1 MSLRPQSQS
10 LSQFVDKQKSAKLE
24 ADRLEADR
32 QAELDR
38 QAEAVRQAEAAR
50 AALPKI
56 RKSALEL
63 ATGLEL
69 AEHELS
75 RSKAARAA
83 DVSEKAIAAETTMKR
98 SALELATGLE
108 LAQHELLSKSTKKMT
123 VEELNKLKQTALEL
137 ATGIELAD
145 YKKAHPE
152 PSEPVKSLVTQF
164 TDYYTKDNGI
174 NLGGAFL
181 ILVNLILF
189 ILLVTFVGQ
198 KKGYD
203 NGINYTSE
211 TKEKMDIIFTICFVL
226 FLSVSTISYF
236 NYIKI
241 KTVVPG
247 LDAAAN
253 ALKTAVAAVDR
264 NTFQLSIF
272 EKSRIY
278 SQNWEDLSNFIL
290 EFLPEIIILIIIG
303 LIIAFW
309 AMGSKTGLNN
319 DTTLGLNITISLVI
333 VIILAGILYYR
344 GRGWGAY
351 AGVTPDNFKALIIR
365 LALLTIIGLIIA
377 FWAMGSKTGL
387 NKDTTLGLN
396 ITIGVILGLLG
407 LGAAIY
413 KYWNEIYTWIIKYSS
428 MFFGS
433 SCILFLLILIL
444 YFTNHFGNQTK
455 GNNAAMGISFAL
467 FVIVSGIVAYLFKN
481 KINNNNGNNVFSYI
495 YSGISL
501 ALFCLFYV
509 LICVMLKIEDSIK
522 SSVSFIITSLNIL
535 LVGIM
540 IVNNFSFTSADWVSK
555 IVGIITAI
563 VIIGLLV
570 GIFDIT
576 ALLINIF
583 AFGLLALT
591 GYGFQGFWTWFNKAN
606 TSGDVNNLTTL
617 PTDPATIGLLV
628 AIFIA
633 IIIGIF
639 MLVFYPKKP
648 ENNPNNPDV
657 AYNNI
662 MIIIYVLI
670 SIIIVG
676 ILFKGYQNISKLPSI
691 VGSGMSYI
699 MKLMYSLIGI
709 ILYMVFM
716 SYFYGY
722 GGLLTIFAK
731 KNKDGTYDSSIDHDT
746 DKPVNPASL
755 NKTVADLNRS
765 KNTAMIVLAPV
776 TILIGLYI
784 LYRGYKVESATMDK
798 SFDTFKKIMLFI
810 FGIIFF
816 IHVWTLNPAQ
826 STFHDTIKS
835 YFSGKMLVVD
845 IFIAIFGII
854 YAGLSMAKGFVGRPE
869 DASIKNAGKDA
880 TTDSVAA
887 TKLAE
892 LTAQQ
897 SHSPIKL
904 IAYVILYIIFII
916 VTSVGLSTN
925 YFTAATR
932 YSHSWYTKP
941 TGGPTGQDNGFGV
954 CPNNME
960 YKTDP
965 EGSQCTPCKETEFG
979 CCEDGIT
986 AKTDPDGKN
995 CGKLTQGNVDNPHTY
1010 YKVDGKEYGSDTKTD
1025 PRQARAG
1032 GAIFLI
1038 ILVSIVWLYFTYFE
1052 LVNLGLI
1059 PKNITNLEWIKS
1071 SNYIRKLSMVVAGI
1085 MISSLTIYVLV
1096 TSING
1101 LTTKDKDKKK
1111 KDQGVMPFIVNL
1123 LTILVILGLLYKI
1136 LKVGSNPKVN
1146 QSYHLALDI
1155 IFYIPC
1161 LFITLY
1167 NNLPSM
1173 GKTPAVPGVNEFSQM
1188 TYIKILLG
1196 VIALYIVYFYIFSY
1210 SRVYN
1215 NQDGTVILRDPIKLN
1230 KLTELSNYLKLNKL
1244 DENNKETTG
1253 TDKSSEQGSINKFNY
1268 HYGMSFWV
1276 YLDSVNESQIDK
1288 YLTILNYG
1296 DKPKVEYNPAKNI
1309 MRVTVASNDD
1319 PSNDDNRNA
1328 EPRIIYTLN
1337 NVLLQKWNNII
1348 FNYIGGTVD
1357 VFYNGELVASA
1368 LNVAPYMSYD
1378 GLVSGQ
1384 DNGITGGICN
1394 VTYFIKSMTAKQIYY
1409 LYNILKDTDPPVMY
1423 DTGQTM
1429 NNIKNNK

>member
-1 MSLRPQSQS
+1 MNKTNEEEEYTNDQLNLNPRPFIGDINQ
-10 LSQFVDKQKSAKLE
+10 
-24 ADRLEADR
+24 RIR
-32 QAELDR
+32 
-38 QAEAVRQAEAAR
+38 AAR
-50 AALPKI
+50 AARASNALELATGLELSEHELSREKAEVAAVAAGAEADVAA
-56 RKSALEL
+56 RLARDAAAAETTLKRSALEL

-69 AEHELS
+69 SEHELS

-83 DVSEKAIAAETTMKR
+83 RLSGDAAAAE
-98 SALELATGLE
+98 AT
-108 LAQHELLSKSTKKMT
+108 
-123 VEELNKLKQTALEL
+123 LKQTALEL

-152 PSEPVKSLVTQF
+152 PVKSLVTQF
-164 TDYYTKDNGI
+164 TDYLKQDKDVISYENSWGI
-174 NLGGAFL
+174 FL
-181 ILVNLILF
+181 IIMNLILF
-189 ILLVTFVGQ
+189 ILLVTFAGQ

-203 NGINYTSE
+203 NGTNYTSE
-211 TKEKMDIIFTICFVL
+211 TKEKMDMIFTIVFILVL
-226 FLSVSTISYF
+226 SISVIGYF

-241 KTVVPG
+241 GNAMPAIPAITFNSAIGALVAVWDGVQNPIFWKVVG
-247 LDAAAN
+247 
-253 ALKTAVAAVDR
+253 
-264 NTFQLSIF
+264 
-272 EKSRIY
+272 
-278 SQNWEDLSNFIL
+278 
-290 EFLPEIIILIIIG
+290 ILI
-303 LIIAFW
+303 
-309 AMGSKTGLNN
+309 
-319 DTTLGLNITISLVI
+319 V
-333 VIILAGILYYR
+333 
-344 GRGWGAY
+344 
-351 AGVTPDNFKALIIR
+351 
-365 LALLTIIGLIIA
+365 LTIIGLIIA

-396 ITIGVILGLLG
+396 ITIGVIIGIFVLGRV
-407 LGAAIY
+407 IY
-413 KYWNEIYTWIIKYSS
+413 NYWNEVYTWIIKYSS
-428 MFFGS
+428 WFFGS
-433 SCILFLLILIL
+433 SCILFLVILIL
-444 YFTNHFGNQTK
+444 YFTNHFGNQTDGK
-455 GNNAAMGISFAL
+455 ASVIGISFGL
-467 FVIVSGIVAYLFKN
+467 FIAITVFGTWWYNTMTSITEVQRANKNLFYN
-481 KINNNNGNNVFSYI
+481 IFSYF
-495 YSGISL
+495 SL
-501 ALFCLFYV
+501 GLFCLFYA
-509 LICVMLKIEDSIK
+509 LICGMLKTEDSIK
-522 SSVSFIITSLNIL
+522 SSVSFIVTSLNIL

-540 IVNNFSFTSADWVSK
+540 LVNNFSFAGADWVSR
-555 IVGIITAI
+555 IVGIITIA

-570 GIFDIT
+570 GVFDIT

-591 GYGFQGFWTWFNKAN
+591 GYGFQGLWTWFNKAN
-606 TSGDVNNLTTL
+606 ISGDVNQLTTL

-628 AIFIA
+628 AIFIT

-639 MLVFYPKKP
+639 MLVFYPKNP
-648 ENNPNNPDV
+648 DNSPNNPDV

-670 SIIIVG
+670 SMIIVG
-676 ILFKGYQNISKLPSI
+676 ILFKGYQNISTLPSI

-746 DKPVNPASL
+746 DKSVNPASL
-755 NKTVADLNRS
+755 NKTVLDLNRS
-765 KNTAMIVLAPV
+765 KNTAMIVLAPI

-816 IHVWTLNPAQ
+816 IHVWTLDPPQ
-826 STFHDTIKS
+826 STFHDTIKT

-854 YAGLSMAKGFVGRPE
+854 YAILGMAKGFVGPDVSASVKEKEGE
-869 DASIKNAGKDA
+869 DKEDKD
-880 TTDSVAA
+880 
-887 TKLAE
+887 KE
-892 LTAQQ
+892 KRG
-897 SHSPIKL
+897 PMKL

-916 VTSVGLSTN
+916 ITTVGLSTN

-941 TGGPTGQDNGFGV
+941 TNTPIGEDKGYGV
-954 CPNNME
+954 CPNNTE

-965 EGSQCTPCKETEFG
+965 EGSECMPCKESEFG

-986 AKTDPDGKN
+986 AKIYYTDESKTVKAKGETPYTN

-1010 YKVDGKEYGSDTKTD
+1010 YKVDGKEYGTDTKTD

-1038 ILVSIVWLYFTYFE
+1038 IIVSIVWIIFTYFE

-1059 PKNITNLEWIKS
+1059 PKNITNLEWTQTTD
-1071 SNYIRKLSMVVAGI
+1071 YFRKLSMVVAGV
-1085 MISSLTIYVLV
+1085 MISSLIIYVLV

-1111 KDQGVMPFIVNL
+1111 TEQGVMPFIVNL

-1146 QSYHLALDI
+1146 QTYHLVLDI

-1167 NNLPSM
+1167 NNLPSV
-1173 GKTPAVPGVNEFSQM
+1173 GKTPPVPGVNEFSQM

-1196 VIALYIVYFYIFSY
+1196 VIALYVVYFYIFSY
-1210 SRVYN
+1210 SRIYN
-1215 NQDGTVILRDPIKLN
+1215 NQNGTVILRDPIALN
-1230 KLTELSNYLKLNKL
+1230 QLTALSDYLKLNKL
-1244 DENNKETTG
+1244 DENSKETTG
-1253 TDKSSEQGSINKFNY
+1253 TDKSSDQGTINKFNY

-1309 MRVTVASNDD
+1309 MRVTVASNEA
-1319 PSNDDNRNA
+1319 SNNATADNRNA

-1348 FNYIGGTVD
+1348 FNYSGGTVD
-1357 VFYNGELVASA
+1357 IFYNGELVAST

-1378 GLVSGQ
+1378 ALVSGQ

-1394 VTYFIKSMTAKQIYY
+1394 VTYFTKSMTAKQIYY
-1409 LYNILKDTDPPVMY
+1409 LYNILKDTEPPVMY
-1423 DTGQTM
+1423 DTGKTM
-1429 NNIKNNK
+1429 DNIKNNKNKLQFV

>member
-1 MSLRPQSQS
+1 
-10 LSQFVDKQKSAKLE
+10 
-24 ADRLEADR
+24 
-32 QAELDR
+32 
-38 QAEAVRQAEAAR
+38 
-50 AALPKI
+50 
-56 RKSALEL
+56 
-63 ATGLEL
+63 
-69 AEHELS
+69 
-75 RSKAARAA
+75 
-83 DVSEKAIAAETTMKR
+83 
-98 SALELATGLE
+98 
-108 LAQHELLSKSTKKMT
+108 
-123 VEELNKLKQTALEL
+123 
-137 ATGIELAD
+137 
-145 YKKAHPE
+145 
-152 PSEPVKSLVTQF
+152 
-164 TDYYTKDNGI
+164 
-174 NLGGAFL
+174 
-181 ILVNLILF
+181 
-189 ILLVTFVGQ
+189 
-198 KKGYD
+198 
-203 NGINYTSE
+203 
-211 TKEKMDIIFTICFVL
+211 MDIIFTICFVL

-241 KTVVPG
+241 G
-247 LDAAAN
+247 N
-253 ALKTAVAAVDR
+253 AMSAI
-264 NTFQLSIF
+264 TFQAA
-272 EKSRIY
+272 
-278 SQNWEDLSNFIL
+278 W
-290 EFLPEIIILIIIG
+290 
-303 LIIAFW
+303 
-309 AMGSKTGLNN
+309 
-319 DTTLGLNITISLVI
+319 
-333 VIILAGILYYR
+333 
-344 GRGWGAY
+344 
-351 AGVTPDNFKALIIR
+351 AGVKNPIFWKVVGAL
-365 LALLTIIGLIIA
+365 TVIGLIIA

-396 ITIGVILGLLG
+396 ITIGVIIGILG

-413 KYWNEIYTWIIKYSS
+413 KYWTEIFTWLNKYSLI
-428 MFFGS
+428 FFGS
-433 SCILFLLILIL
+433 YNVLFLLILIL

-455 GNNAAMGISFAL
+455 DNNIIIWTFGAFIGIIGL
-467 FVIVSGIVAYLFKN
+467 VVGILSRMHINIDNDNILN
-481 KINNNNGNNVFSYI
+481 KIFI
-495 YSGISL
+495 GISL
-501 ALFCLFYV
+501 VLFCLFYAV
-509 LICVMLKIEDSIK
+509 ICGMLKTEDSIK
-522 SSVSFIITSLNIL
+522 SSVSFIVTSLNIL

-540 IVNNFSFTSADWVSK
+540 LVNNFSFAKADWVSK
-555 IVGIITAI
+555 IVGIITTI

-591 GYGFQGFWTWFNKAN
+591 GYGFKGLWTWFNKAN
-606 TSGDVNNLTTL
+606 ISGDVNQLTTL

-648 ENNPNNPDV
+648 ENSPNNPDV

-670 SIIIVG
+670 SMIIVG
-676 ILFKGYQNISKLPSI
+676 ILFKCYQNISTLPSI

-731 KNKDGTYDSSIDHDT
+731 KNKDGSYDSSIDHDT

-755 NKTVADLNRS
+755 NKTVLDLNRS
-765 KNTAMIVLAPV
+765 KNTAMIVLAPI

-816 IHVWTLNPAQ
+816 IHVWTLDPQQ

-854 YAGLSMAKGFVGRPE
+854 YAILSMAKGFVGPDVSTASALAKDKE
-869 DASIKNAGKDA
+869 DNDDKD
-880 TTDSVAA
+880 
-887 TKLAE
+887 KE
-892 LTAQQ
+892 KRG
-897 SHSPIKL
+897 PMKL

-916 VTSVGLSTN
+916 ISSVGLSTN

-941 TGGPTGQDNGFGV
+941 TGGPTGTDKGFGV
-954 CPNNME
+954 CPNNLE

-965 EGSQCTPCKETEFG
+965 EGSECMPCKETEFG

-986 AKTDPDGKN
+986 AKIYYTDESKTVKAKGETPYTN

-1038 ILVSIVWLYFTYFE
+1038 IIVSIVWIIFTYFE

-1059 PKNITNLEWIKS
+1059 PKNITNLEWTTS
-1071 SNYIRKLSMVVAGI
+1071 YDYFRKLSMVVAGV
-1085 MISSLTIYVLV
+1085 MISSLIIYVLV

-1146 QSYHLALDI
+1146 QTYHLTLDI

-1167 NNLPSM
+1167 NNLPSVS
-1173 GKTPAVPGVNEFSQM
+1173 KTPPVPGVNEFSQM

-1196 VIALYIVYFYIFSY
+1196 VIALYVVYFYIFSY
-1210 SRVYN
+1210 SRIYN
-1215 NQDGTVILRDPIKLN
+1215 NQNGTVILRDPIKLN
-1230 KLTELSNYLKLNKL
+1230 QLTALSDYLKLNKL
-1244 DENNKETTG
+1244 DENSKETTG
-1253 TDKSSEQGSINKFNY
+1253 TDKSSDQGTINKFNY

-1319 PSNDDNRNA
+1319 PTNDDNRNA

-1348 FNYIGGTVD
+1348 FNYSGGTVD
-1357 VFYNGELVASA
+1357 IFYNGELVAST

-1378 GLVSGQ
+1378 ALVSGQ

-1394 VTYFIKSMTAKQIYY
+1394 VTYFTKSMTAKQIYY
-1409 LYNILKDTDPPVMY
+1409 LYNILKDTEPPVMY
-1423 DTGQTM
+1423 DTGKTM
-1429 NNIKNNK
+1429 DNIKNNKNKLQFV